1 MNHKKLILLFSLLL
15 PVAVFALYV
24 MPKFT
29 IETVDFLPLLNAS
42 INGTVFFILVFALLA
57 IKKGKRELHQKLIYS
72 AIGLSI
78 IFLIS
83 YVFHHATHD
92 TVSYGGVGLARY
104 FYYFVLITHII
115 LAVVIVPM
123 VLISLSRALQEKFTM
138 HKRIAR
144 ITLPLWLYVSLTG
157 VIVYLMISPYYP
169 F

>member
-1 MNHKKLILLFSLLL
+1 MNHKKLILTLSLLL
-15 PVAVFALYV
+15 PIAVFALYV

-29 IETVDFLPLLNAS
+29 VETIDFLPLLNAC
-42 INGTVFFILVFALLA
+42 INGTVFFTLVFALVA

-72 AIGLSI
+72 AIILSVF
-78 IFLIS
+78 FLLS

-92 TVSYGGVGLARY
+92 SVVYGGVGLAKY
-104 FYYFVLITHII
+104 FYYFVLLSHII

-123 VLISLSRALQEKFTM
+123 VLITLSRALKEKFTM

-169 F
+169 Y